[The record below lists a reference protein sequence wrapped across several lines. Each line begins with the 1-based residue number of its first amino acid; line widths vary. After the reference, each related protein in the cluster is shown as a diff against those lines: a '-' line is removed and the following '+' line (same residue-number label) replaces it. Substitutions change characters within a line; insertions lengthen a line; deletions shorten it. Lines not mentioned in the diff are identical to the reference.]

1 MELTDI
7 RGLPDK
13 ELLEKALEIRQR
25 VFNLKFKAQTE
36 PVTNPAE
43 VRDLKKTVARIH
55 TVIAERARA
64 GKPASTTGGPREK
77 RLARRASARSVAAA
91 AAKEKALRAARAKA
105 AAPKQAQAKAAKAGA
120 KRG

>member
-1 MELTDI
+1 MELTEI

-13 ELLEKALEIRQR
+13 ELLAKAQEIRQR

-43 VRDLKKTVARIH
+43 VRDLKRTVARIH

-64 GKPASTTGGPREK
+64 GKKPVARGTRAK
-77 RLARRASARSVAAA
+77 RSAKRAAARVVAAA
-91 AAKEKALRAARAKA
+91 AAKKKADLAARTRAAGT
-105 AAPKQAQAKAAKAGA
+105 KQSKPKAAKAGA
-120 KRG
+120 KKG